1 MTDHSFRHAIA
12 SSQATLPAAA
22 LLALLGWMGHGWGE
36 PNRWYG
42 LAATLV
48 TAYAIAEWNNR
59 GQLIRIRSRM
69 ASSTFLV
76 VMAAMPFLHSW
87 SAEMLVPIAYVGSF
101 ILLFQSYQLPR
112 PEGYVFHAF
121 LLLGLGSFLM
131 PLLLFTVPFFYLSML
146 IQLRLLTLRTFM
158 ASLLGLALPYWCYAG
173 YAIWKAQL
181 DTAFLFLSDFVNTA
195 PPEFG
200 QVGNDRLISA
210 AVLIF
215 FALTATTCYLRTS
228 YRDKIRTRMFIYCII
243 VQEVALT
250 LLLATQ
256 PQAFDNLLRLFAA
269 VSAPVIGHYF
279 ALAEGRIMKW
289 WLLVFLAVLVS
300 LFIFNE
306 NQSQWM
312 PSPIFS

>member
-22 LLALLGWMGHGWGE
+22 LLALLGWMAHGWGE

-131 PLLLFTVPFFYLSML
+131 PLLLFTVP
-146 IQLRLLTLRTFM
+146 LTDHE
-158 ASLLGLALPYWCYAG
+158 
-173 YAIWKAQL
+173 KVAQMK
-181 DTAFLFLSDFVNTA
+181 TA
-195 PPEFG
+195 
-200 QVGNDRLISA
+200 R
-210 AVLIF
+210 
-215 FALTATTCYLRTS
+215 
-228 YRDKIRTRMFIYCII
+228 II
-243 VQEVALT
+243 
-250 LLLATQ
+250 
-256 PQAFDNLLRLFAA
+256 
-269 VSAPVIGHYF
+269 
-279 ALAEGRIMKW
+279 GRITKPELGAMMVTRDDAEIAIQAQGW
-289 WLLVFLAVLVS
+289 NA
-300 LFIFNE
+300 FNK
-306 NQSQWM
+306 
-312 PSPIFS
+312 